1 MAKKKRR
8 EIEEET
14 NNGAQNDVSIANGD
28 FESHEKHPKE
38 KKKHREKEK
47 ARKKDTVSL
56 QKEMSTVSIAVPG
69 SIINNA
75 QSFEL
80 ATRVV
85 VFDNKST
92 LEDDSTHMVENNTD
106 EDETG
111 AAFLIRILSYL
122 ETPQYLR
129 KGLFA
134 KHNSLRFVGLLPPL
148 DAPHHLRKHEWAS
161 YREGITL
168 KNQDQGSVGTLVD
181 VGLSKVR
188 FILVSCSCY

>member
-80 ATRVV
+80 ATRLAGQIARAATIFRIDEVV

-161 YREGITL
+161 YREEFGTRCFTL
-168 KNQDQGSVGTLVD
+168 DH
-181 VGLSKVR
+181 
-188 FILVSCSCY
+188 

>member
-80 ATRVV
+80 ATRVLSICLIPV
-85 VFDNKST
+85 KNVFLFKKWKGSG
-92 LEDDSTHMVENNTD
+92 LYIL
-106 EDETG
+106 
-111 AAFLIRILSYL
+111 AYCLLI
-122 ETPQYLR
+122 
-129 KGLFA
+129 GLYV
-134 KHNSLRFVGLLPPL
+134 K
-148 DAPHHLRKHEWAS
+148 KC
-161 YREGITL
+161 
-168 KNQDQGSVGTLVD
+168 GTLNQLMQ
-181 VGLSKVR
+181 GYWL
-188 FILVSCSCY
+188 FCCSRKLNASFFLEKRSPVCEVLDNWTM